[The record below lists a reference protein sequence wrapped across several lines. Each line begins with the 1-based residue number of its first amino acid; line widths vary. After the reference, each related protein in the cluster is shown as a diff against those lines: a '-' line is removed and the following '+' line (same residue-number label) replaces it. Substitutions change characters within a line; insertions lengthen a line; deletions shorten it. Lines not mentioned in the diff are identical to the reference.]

1 MEERPENASER
12 IPFGGVQRWVEF
24 RGREQLIPDTR
35 RWTAAKQSG
44 QHRKCENEGVQGEFA
59 YQIISRLIGECPCAA
74 RGRQCLRDS
83 RCAAARDAGS
93 VVRKV
98 SEVLCAVRRLSLTN
112 SLHMHAARSRHYA
125 ERPLHC
131 CPQRATQRVLRVLH
145 STTWYVRPLRFS
157 IVLGGLTCGRS
168 LERRWNA
175 R

>member
-1 MEERPENASER
+1 MGRIPRERTIDPGHTPLDGGETIRSASE
-12 IPFGGVQRWVEF
+12 V
-24 RGREQLIPDTR
+24 RERRRAGCVRVPDNFEADR
-35 RWTAAKQSG
+35 RVSARRARTL
-44 QHRKCENEGVQGEFA
+44 VP
-59 YQIISRLIGECPCAA
+59 PC
-74 RGRQCLRDS
+74 QQ
-83 RCAAARDAGS
+83 CAAAWDAGS

-98 SEVLCAVRRLSLTN
+98 SELPCRVRRLSLTS
-112 SLHMHAARSRHYA
+112 SLDLHAARSRHYV

-131 CPQRATQRVLRVLH
+131 RRQRATQRVLRVLH